1 MPHHNEVSK
10 KLRHNASAR
19 NKIRRPRQEL
29 LKSVILALMLLLSL
43 ACTLGGS
50 ASTSRRERI
59 VVRRLPTLTP
69 TAWPTP
75 IGPADSV
82 ASAPTAAMPSSLP
95 PDLSPIQSDASLAV
109 SLAQSF
115 PTPTTAVLNGQQPVA
130 GVSTETGAQIQPAG
144 EVIALSSSNENSQP
158 DPAAPPPAVQSTVE
172 PVAEAIPST
181 DTPTPSPELLPPTD
195 TPEPPT
201 PTPLPE
207 GWVFNGVQI
216 TPKPDGSAL
225 LVHGNL
231 LNNTSSAQKLSR
243 VTGSFFDEQG
253 QVIAGA
259 DSNLTDYWPIAA
271 VPPAGQV
278 PFELVVPGLQ
288 SAADYDLQVQ
298 AEPGELLLRQDF
310 EFIDVNLTPKEDK
323 QCVIGKVRNPGGE
336 LQSYLVIAAVLY
348 DAQGNVIN
356 YYDHLEQSI
365 GNLKDDTMLDFEICV
380 DPLNQP
386 VARFEPQAWGL

>member
-1 MPHHNEVSK
+1 MPQCNDISK
-10 KLRHNASAR
+10 KLSYGAPAGH
-19 NKIRRPRQEL
+19 KIRRPRQEL
-29 LKSVILALMLLLSL
+29 LSSAMLALVILLSL
-43 ACTLGGS
+43 ACTFGGS
-50 ASTSRRERI
+50 ASTSSRERI

-69 TAWPTP
+69 TARPTP
-75 IGPADSV
+75 IALADSV
-82 ASAPTAAMPSSLP
+82 VSAPAVETPSSLP
-95 PDLSPIQSDASLAV
+95 PDLSPIQSDASRAI

-115 PTPTTAVLNGQQPVA
+115 STPTTAVLNDQQPVA
-130 GVSTETGAQIQPAG
+130 DVSPETVAQAQPAG
-144 EVIALSSSNENSQP
+144 EVIALPPPNENSQP
-158 DPAAPPPAVQSTVE
+158 DPAAQPAVE
-172 PVAEAIPST
+172 PVAEVSPTTALT
-181 DTPTPSPELLPPTD
+181 TPTEEPLPPTA
-195 TPEPPT
+195 TSEPPT

-231 LNNTSSAQKLSR
+231 LNNTNSAQKLSK
-243 VTGSFFDEQG
+243 VTGIFFDEQG
-253 QVIAGA
+253 QVIAGT
-259 DSNLTDYWPIAA
+259 DGNLTDYWPIAA
-271 VPPAGQV
+271 VPPAGQI

-288 SAADYDLQVQ
+288 RAADYDLQVQ

-310 EFIDVNLTPKEDK
+310 EFIDVNLTPKEEK

-348 DAQGNVIN
+348 DTQDNVIN

-365 GNLKDDTMLDFEICV
+365 GNLKDDTTLDFEICV

>member
-1 MPHHNEVSK
+1 MPHRNDISK
-10 KLRHNASAR
+10 KLSYGVPVGH
-19 NKIRRPRQEL
+19 KIHRLLQEL
-29 LKSVILALMLLLSL
+29 LSSAMLALVLLLSL
-43 ACTLGGS
+43 ACTFGGS
-50 ASTSRRERI
+50 ALNSSRERI

-69 TAWPTP
+69 TARPTP
-75 IGPADSV
+75 IALADSV
-82 ASAPTAAMPSSLP
+82 VSAPAVETPSSLP
-95 PDLSPIQSDASLAV
+95 PDLSPIQSDASRAI

-130 GVSTETGAQIQPAG
+130 DISPETGVHAQPAG
-144 EVIALSSSNENSQP
+144 EVVALPPPNENSQS
-158 DPAAPPPAVQSTVE
+158 DPAAQLAVE
-172 PVAEAIPST
+172 PVAEAGPT
-181 DTPTPSPELLPPTD
+181 PALTTPTEEPPPPTA
-195 TPEPPT
+195 TSEPPT

-216 TPKPDGSAL
+216 IPKPDGSAL

-231 LNNTSSAQKLSR
+231 LNNTNSAQKLSK
-243 VTGSFFDEQG
+243 VTGTFFDEQG

-259 DSNLTDYWPIAA
+259 DGTLTDYWPIAA
-271 VPPAGQV
+271 VPPAGKV
-278 PFELVVPGLQ
+278 PFELIVPGLQ
-288 SAADYDLQVQ
+288 RAADYDLQVQ

-310 EFIDVNLTPKEDK
+310 EFIDVNLTPKEEK

-365 GNLKDDTMLDFEICV
+365 GNLKDDTTLDFEICV